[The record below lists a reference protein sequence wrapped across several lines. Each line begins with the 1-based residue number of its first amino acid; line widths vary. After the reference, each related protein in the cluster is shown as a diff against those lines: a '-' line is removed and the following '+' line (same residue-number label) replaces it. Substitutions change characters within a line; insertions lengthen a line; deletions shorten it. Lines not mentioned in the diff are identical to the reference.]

1 MSKQYAEE
9 KKNWNP
15 FLPAL
20 GSTIWQWTS
29 THWKKTYPS
38 VYLFI
43 TKWIKVAH
51 GRWKEHRITSDENI
65 HKCRLILS
73 ANFQTEWERR
83 RHALNF
89 VSVRTSNL
97 MWQLLL
103 YSEIQLG
110 TFRGHNDCKRNW
122 CGGQKNHAMSQSQRR
137 HCSSEKSAPALQ
149 TALLFLGLL
158 I

>member
-1 MSKQYAEE
+1 MCWREKELESISSCTRQYILAVNINTLKE
-9 KKNWNP
+9 NISQCIP
-15 FLPAL
+15 FYNKMDQS
-20 GSTIWQWTS
+20 G
-29 THWKKTYPS
+29 
-38 VYLFI
+38 
-43 TKWIKVAH
+43 H
-51 GRWKEHRITSDENI
+51 GRWKEHRITFDENI

-83 RHALNF
+83 RHALNS